1 MKIITPTRRFSLQ
14 LTNEK
19 WREPNEN
26 YYAHTPSLQLPNEN
40 GMSQMKII
48 TPTRRHYSSLM
59 KNEV

>member
-26 YYAHTPSLQLPNEN
+26 YYAHTPSLQRPNEKRGKYKRN
-40 GMSQMKII
+40 DKMTSQKSQLIK
-48 TPTRRHYSSLM
+48 T
-59 KNEV
+59 